1 MADTTNGTAG
11 TAKQTDTMAQGIA
24 ALDSTATQIKN
35 VGTTVA
41 DARAGLSQVWQGDA
55 SSQFSGAI
63 EVWLEDLQVILKN
76 IDDLRETLAGVDKQ
90 FTATE
95 QDAALTAYSWV
106 QGALN
111 GTGASTS

>member
-1 MADTTNGTAG
+1 MADGTVGTAA
-11 TAKQTDTMAQGIA
+11 TAKQTDTMAQGIM

-41 DARAGLSQVWQGDA
+41 DARAGFSQIWQGDA
-55 SSQFSGAI
+55 STQFGSAV

-76 IDDLRETLAGVDKQ
+76 IDDLRETLVGVDKQ

-95 QDAALTAYSWV
+95 QDASLAAYQWV
-106 QGALN
+106 GSALN
-111 GTGASTS
+111 GGGATV